1 MNWRFLLLLPVALGL
16 WNYWQGRPV
25 VHPPGIL
32 VHAAPVEEALATTPP
47 DLAKPGYQITP
58 LESFSLEAR
67 VLGRERYRFDRAAD
81 LSPVDLALGWGP
93 MSDQAVL
100 ERIDISQSG
109 RFYFWRVDRLPIPRR
124 EIETN
129 SANMHM
135 IPATGDVERQLLNLR
150 PGQLVTLQGY
160 LVEVHATDGWQWR
173 SSLTREDTGAGAC
186 ELVWV
191 EKLDV
196 R

>member
-1 MNWRFLLLLPVALGL
+1 MNWRLVLLLPVALGV

-25 VHPPGIL
+25 SHPPGIL
-32 VHAAPVEEALATTPP
+32 VHEAPVQQALNTTPP
-47 DLAKPGYQITP
+47 LLVKPGYRITP

-67 VLGRERYRFDRAAD
+67 VLGRERYRFDRAAH
-81 LSPVDLALGWGP
+81 LSPIDLALGWGP

-100 ERIDISQSG
+100 EHIDISQSG
-109 RFYFWRVDRLPIPRR
+109 RFYFWHVERFPIPQRD
-124 EIETN
+124 IETH

-135 IPATGDVERQLLNLR
+135 IPATREVEHQLLNIR
-150 PGQLVTLQGY
+150 AGQLMTLHGY
-160 LVEVHATDGWQWR
+160 LVEVHAADGWQWR
-173 SSLTREDTGAGAC
+173 SSLTREDTGSGAC

-191 EKLDV
+191 ESLEV

>member
-1 MNWRFLLLLPVALGL
+1 VNWRFLLLLPVALGL

-25 VHPPGIL
+25 THPPGIL
-32 VHAAPVEEALATTPP
+32 VHAAPVEEALATAPP

-109 RFYFWRVDRLPIPRR
+109 RFYFWHVDQFPIPRH

-135 IPATGDVERQLLNLR
+135 IPATREVERQLLNLR
-150 PGQLVTLQGY
+150 PGQLVTLNGY
-160 LVEVHATDGWQWR
+160 LVEVHAADGWRWR